1 MFYSSVYTIPL
12 TLTALYIVT
21 LAPFVV
27 VLADEYIT
35 LIVFFLKLEWLCS
48 HMCCEDMLRHILF
61 ILLPL
66 LTTSLKFTNYHTC
79 LQPEQNA
86 PFMH

>member
-35 LIVFFLKLEWLCS
+35 LIVFFFIGMALLS
-48 HMCCEDMLRHILF
+48 HVL
-61 ILLPL
+61 
-66 LTTSLKFTNYHTC
+66 
-79 LQPEQNA
+79 
-86 PFMH
+86 